1 MRGTRLGVVLSA
13 ALVLASCGEQAPT
26 TGVVPHV
33 SMQAS
38 SSAPACPTVRTVVA
52 EIIALFARGNQS
64 AAMSRFNAAA
74 LVLGSTPPVVHT
86 AIGRKLTFDLIAFVL
101 KEYFEGEL
109 NGGFSSSTQTQVVTL
124 VNGLLCW
131 LGLPQTF
138 TLASLGTDGAAA
150 VITPSSPDTTI
161 VTGSKFAGTRV
172 DSGSVTQPVLVTIK
186 RLPDSPGPLHTQ
198 LDQYPIYYEFSV
210 TPDTGSFVLP
220 VTIGVCLASSAT
232 PPDPTRL
239 RVAHNVAP
247 DTMGSI
253 EILPLVPA
261 PFLDCTDADV
271 IGLRPSNPLANLALG
286 GWRAT
291 RSALTAL
298 FSPERLM
305 AATGGIGGTVKTF
318 SPFGLVDTLVVM
330 TPNSATSQH
339 APVGDTVPAAPSV
352 KLATPLGHPFAHLAV
367 SFAVT
372 AGGGSLT
379 GGSTT
384 TDTDGVATTGPW
396 ALGLTPGLNTV
407 TATAAPPHLHSGISG
422 SPLAFDAT
430 ALAPTQLVF
439 TTQPSNAMAGSAI
452 APEVQVAVKD
462 QLGEVVTSSSASVT
476 VTLQPSGVTLGGTTT
491 VNAVNGVA
499 SFTDL
504 SVTKAGTGYTLV
516 ATSGGL
522 TQATSTPFGVT
533 NAPAATIQA
542 VAGNNQTATAGS
554 AVAVR
559 PAVRV
564 TDQYGN
570 PVPGVSVTFVAQNG
584 GTVTGALQ
592 TTDATGT
599 ATVGSWKLAVGTNY
613 LLATAGAANVTGN
626 PVTFTATGKTSY
638 KKHVDC
644 GKGDGD
650 GDDLGRA
657 FYHPRYPGRGLSQV
671 DLYLSSN
678 AAGSTP
684 VPYTI
689 QLTAKSG
696 GFNGPVIGTSTVTVY
711 LRGAT
716 SRNLPTH
723 FVFPGTPAIR
733 QYSTVTFQFN
743 VLSNPSGAA
752 LSFNIGACGVGD
764 THCTSP
770 CPIVETNDA
779 GGTLSSFRR
788 EACGVAIIGN

>member
-13 ALVLASCGEQAPT
+13 ALVFASCGEQAPT
-26 TGVVPHV
+26 TSVVPHV

-52 EIIALFARGNQS
+52 EIIALFARGHQG

-74 LVLGSTPPVVHT
+74 LVFGGTTPVVHT
-86 AIGRKLTFDLIAFVL
+86 AIGRKLTFDLIAFIL
-101 KEYFEGEL
+101 KEYWEGDL
-109 NGGFSSSTQTQVVTL
+109 NGGFSTETQQQVVDL

-138 TLASLGTDGAAA
+138 SLTNLGSDGVAA
-150 VITPSSPDTTI
+150 VVTPSSPDTTI
-161 VTGSKFAGTRV
+161 VTGTKFAGTKV
-172 DSGSVTQPVLVTIK
+172 DSGSVTQPVLVTVK
-186 RLPDSPGPLHTQ
+186 RLPDSPGPLLTQ

-220 VTIGVCLASSAT
+220 VTVGVCLASSAT

-239 RVAHNVAP
+239 RVAHNVPP

-271 IGLRPSNPLANLALG
+271 IGLRPTNPLANLALG
-286 GWRAT
+286 GWRAA
-291 RSALTAL
+291 RSALGSL

-330 TPNSATSQH
+330 TPNAPTSQH
-339 APVGDTVPAAPSV
+339 APVGDAVPAAPSV
-352 KLATPLGHPFAHLAV
+352 KLATPQGHAFSHLGV
-367 SFAVT
+367 TFAVT

-384 TDTDGVATTGPW
+384 TDTAGVATTGPW

-407 TATAAPPHLHSGISG
+407 TATAAPPHLRSGISG

-430 ALAPTQLVF
+430 ALAATQLVF

-452 APEVQVAVKD
+452 SPAVQVAIED

-476 VTLQPSGVTLGGTTT
+476 VTLQPGGATLGGTTA

-499 SFTDL
+499 TFGNL

-522 TQATSTPFGVT
+522 TQATSTQFTVT
-533 NAPAATIQA
+533 NAPAAAIQA
-542 VAGNNQTATAGS
+542 VAGNNQTATAGY
-554 AVAVR
+554 AVAIP

-570 PVPGVSVTFVAQNG
+570 PVAGVSVTFVAQNG

-592 TTDATGT
+592 TTGATGT
-599 ATVGSWKLAVGTNY
+599 ATVGSWKLAAGTNY
-613 LLATAGAANVTGN
+613 LLATASAPNVTGN

-638 KKHVDC
+638 HKWVDC

-650 GDDLGRA
+650 GDDFGRG
-657 FYHPRYPGRGLSQV
+657 FYHPRYPGRSLSQV
-671 DLYLSSN
+671 DLYLSSS
-678 AAGSTP
+678 ATGGMPA
-684 VPYTI
+684 PYTL
-689 QLTAKSG
+689 QLTAKAG

-711 LRGAT
+711 LGGT
-716 SRNLPTH
+716 TGPNLPTH
-723 FVFPGTPAIR
+723 FVFAGTPAVR
-733 QYSTVTFQFN
+733 QNSPVTFQLN
-743 VLSNPSGAA
+743 VLGNPTGAA
-752 LSFNIGACGVGD
+752 LSFNIGTCKVGD
-764 THCTSP
+764 THCSSP

-779 GGTLSSFRR
+779 SGTFSTFRR
-788 EACGVAIIGN
+788 QACGVAIIGN